1 VVAAVAFTLIV
12 VATVDR
18 SAANTRPTT
27 GDDGAQEQE
36 NEKR

>member
-18 SAANTRPTT
+18 SAASTRPPTRE
-27 GDDGAQEQE
+27 DGAQEQE